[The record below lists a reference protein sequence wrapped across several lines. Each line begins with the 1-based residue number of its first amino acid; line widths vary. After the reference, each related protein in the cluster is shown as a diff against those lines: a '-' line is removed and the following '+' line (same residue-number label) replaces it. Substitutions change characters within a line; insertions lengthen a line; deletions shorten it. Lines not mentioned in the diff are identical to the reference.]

1 MSKFKKC
8 FLSNTRSAPTRLFFF
23 FFLFLSFSSFLFSSL
38 LPHIRPARSHVPL
51 LSSLQDV
58 SKSHIESC
66 LDGLSLSRFRFSL
79 SIREREDTISSL
91 YRYRLSFAETEGRAA
106 QSPTR
111 RKSRRKS
118 RRAKAKASHQCKKLK
133 LKAERKTEKLVFEKT
148 RLF

>member
-1 MSKFKKC
+1 MFPFEHS
-8 FLSNTRSAPTRLFFF
+8 LSADATLFF
-23 FFLFLSFSSFLFSSL
+23 FFLFLSFSSLLFFSLLFSSS
-38 LPHIRPARSHVPL
+38 HIRPARSHVPL

-58 SKSHIESC
+58 SKSHIESS